1 MKFLK
6 NILINFF
13 YISLS
18 IFVGIMICELA
29 LRIKHSIIPNY
40 DIEMWKYAKQL
51 KQKDFNP
58 KIGHTHIQNKS
69 AILQKVEIKINNYGQ
84 RDINLDNKILKK
96 YERRFLILG
105 SSITLGWGVPQE
117 ETFSNILNEI
127 SKSEKKNWI
136 FINGG
141 VGNYNTERYVNNYLK
156 NWKELDFTDIIIH
169 FFVNDT
175 ETIKTNKTNFFTQ
188 HTHFGVVIWKL
199 INSYKT
205 SFKKKN
211 ISDYYREKYDDNYLG
226 FQVAKK
232 ELINFKKNCN
242 LKKINCTIVLMPDI
256 HQLTPYNLSFIND
269 KISSLSRELDVPYFD
284 LLTAFLKVKVDKIRN
299 KYQDLHPNSYGHK
312 IIAEEIYAFLSK

>member
-1 MKFLK
+1 
-6 NILINFF
+6 
-13 YISLS
+13 
-18 IFVGIMICELA
+18 
-29 LRIKHSIIPNY
+29 
-40 DIEMWKYAKQL
+40 MWKYAKQL

-175 ETIKTNKTNFFTQ
+175 ETIKTNKTNFC
-188 HTHFGVVIWKL
+188 HI
-199 INSYKT
+199 YKY
-205 SFKKKN
+205 
-211 ISDYYREKYDDNYLG
+211 I
-226 FQVAKK
+226 
-232 ELINFKKNCN
+232 
-242 LKKINCTIVLMPDI
+242 
-256 HQLTPYNLSFIND
+256 
-269 KISSLSRELDVPYFD
+269 
-284 LLTAFLKVKVDKIRN
+284 
-299 KYQDLHPNSYGHK
+299 
-312 IIAEEIYAFLSK
+312 